1 MKLKIP
7 QIYVSNV
14 SCKKWKMFKITFIVL
29 IFVFLFFTTFIVPAF
44 LLSIYYPIIIN
55 TSWNLFWRWRG
66 SFLGAKS
73 ISQFHFAIKSTL
85 CTPWANYM
93 SFFIATNQIQGKHDL
108 FKKIFTF
115 KDFPRGRFRILGYCY
130 KLIQSFRVYWFTHYW
145 SSWCIYTGYIPV
157 YWFIQYWRS

>member
-1 MKLKIP
+1 MCQTYLVKSEKCLK
-7 QIYVSNV
+7 SLLL
-14 SCKKWKMFKITFIVL
+14 SL
-29 IFVFLFFTTFIVPAF
+29 FLFFYFFTTFIVPAF

-55 TSWNLFWRWRG
+55 TSWNLFWRGG

-85 CTPWANYM
+85 CTPWANNM

-157 YWFIQYWRS
+157 YWFIQYCSDQ